1 MKFCNQMKIVGILNI
16 TPDSF
21 FDGGRYFSLDSALK
35 QAENLISEGADII
48 DIGGESTRPGSK
60 PIPVEEEIKR
70 VIPVI
75 KEIKKNFPQ
84 VPISID
90 SYKYEVVKQ
99 AVENGAE
106 IINDI
111 YALRYSPQI
120 VEVLKNNPHTKVILM
135 HMLGTPQTMQINP
148 QYPSGVVNEIKSFF
162 IERVKFLLDNKIEK
176 ERIIL
181 DPGIGFGKT
190 TQHNIE
196 ILKNLQNFKRLTAN
210 GEQLSFQLLIGLS
223 RKSFIGR
230 ILGSEE
236 NPIPPQQRYEGTIVL
251 HTYCILQKVD
261 YLRVHDV
268 KSTKQALK
276 LLNLIENI

>member
-1 MKFCNQMKIVGILNI
+1 MTSTKIIGILNI

-21 FDGGRYFSLDSALK
+21 FDGGKFFSLESALK
-35 QAENLISEGADII
+35 QTESLINEGADII
-48 DIGGESTRPGSK
+48 DVGGESTRPGSQ
-60 PIPVEEEIKR
+60 PISVEEELRR

-75 KEIKKNFPQ
+75 KEIKKNFPK

-90 SYKYEVVKQ
+90 SYKYEVIKE
-99 AVENGAE
+99 ALESGAE

-120 VEVLKNNPHTKVILM
+120 VNLLKRYPQTKVILM
-135 HMLGTPQTMQINP
+135 HMQGTPQTMQINP
-148 QYPSGVVNEIKSFF
+148 QYKKGVVNEIKEFF
-162 IERVKFLLDNKIEK
+162 VERIKFLLENGIK
-176 ERIIL
+176 EDRVIL

-196 ILKNLQNFKRLTAN
+196 ILKNLQEFKHLTVI
-210 GEQLSFQLLIGLS
+210 GEQLTFPLLIGLS

-236 NPIPPQQRYEGTIVL
+236 TPLPPQERYEGTIVL
-251 HTYCILQKVD
+251 HTYCIIQKVD

-268 KSTKQALK
+268 KPTKQALK
-276 LLNLIENI
+276 LISLLL